1 MAMYTDQELITAFSQ
16 RTNKEKYGLKCWTVT
31 YTPIRNTSM
40 QRIGDTTMRF
50 WAQDKAEA
58 KRIATEYGLRIK
70 EYRVRYIYL
79 VRGI

>member
-31 YTPIRNTSM
+31 FTPIRNTSM
-40 QRIGDTTMRF
+40 QTVGDVQMEF
-50 WAQDKAEA
+50 YAKDKPEA
-58 KRIATEYGLRIK
+58 TRLATEYGLRIK

>member
-1 MAMYTDQELITAFSQ
+1 MAMYTDQELIEAFYPI
-16 RTNKEKYGLKCWTVT
+16 TNRMYMKRWEVT

-58 KRIATEYGLRIK
+58 KRIATEYGLRIE